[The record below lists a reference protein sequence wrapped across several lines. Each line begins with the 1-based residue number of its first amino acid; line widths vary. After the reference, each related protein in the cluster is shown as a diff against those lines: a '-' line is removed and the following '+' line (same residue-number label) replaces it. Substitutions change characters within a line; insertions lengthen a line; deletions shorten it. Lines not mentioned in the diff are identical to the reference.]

1 MREKRHEEQ
10 SKFRMS
16 FKGKLTL
23 YYGMFMLLLSGTF
36 CAALLWEIDD
46 TLSDFMRQM
55 LVDDV
60 EKCVENIYVDND
72 EYYID
77 QKIFFL
83 DDINVMIYDQDGNK
97 IGGEYE
103 GNFPLDFRDQE
114 VRVVDDGEGQSWFL
128 YDYMFHVS
136 EGKNIWI
143 RGVTSTSI
151 LGKTRTRMIY
161 EATVLVVIS
170 ALTVYVGGYLIAAH
184 TCRPLTQMNRII
196 KNIFRGKDL
205 SKRVTLNV
213 KQHDE
218 IRDLADA
225 FNEMAERLLQSFE
238 KERRFASDVSH
249 ELRTPLSVILSETD
263 WALSVG
269 DQEEQ
274 ERVLRIVRQKAER
287 MSGLV
292 NILLLISRMEN
303 EEVNVPMELLD
314 FRKVMQMAAESVETK
329 AAKRHIQIHTEG
341 LGDDSVWLYGNEIL
355 LFQMV
360 QNLLTNAVCYGKDF
374 GNIWISLW
382 TETQEERVEICGAVR
397 DDGIGI
403 APENLQKV
411 FDRFFRVDAVRNQ
424 DKDGYGLGLCMA
436 YRICRRHSG
445 ELTVQSELG
454 QGSEFVFRLPAQEVV
469 S

>member
-1 MREKRHEEQ
+1 MSGTRNAE
-10 SKFRMS
+10 SFRVHMS
-16 FKGKLTL
+16 LKGKLTL

-83 DDINVMIYDQDGNK
+83 DDINVMIYDQNGNK

-103 GNFPLDFRDQE
+103 GNFSLDFQNQE
-114 VRVVDDGEGQSWFL
+114 VRVVDDGEGHSWFL

-136 EGKNIWI
+136 EGNNIWI

-161 EATVLVVIS
+161 EATVLLAIG

-184 TCRPLTQMNRII
+184 TCRPLTQMNQII

-329 AAKRHIQIHTEG
+329 AARRHIQIHTEG